1 VDLYEYDNAV
11 RDEGFH
17 FIAGV
22 DEAGRGPLA
31 GPVVAAA
38 VILPHDIIIKGVRDS
53 KKVPLKERETL
64 FSSIAFN
71 AVSFAIGIIDHE
83 EIDRI
88 NILNAAKAAMQ
99 MAVSGLSRVP
109 DIVISDAVT
118 IPSISI
124 KQRPVIKGD
133 SKSASVAAASIVAKV
148 IRDIIMS
155 GYHAIYPQYGFD
167 RHKGYATKQHIDTI
181 KKYGLCPIHRK
192 TFRSTTDL
200 PLEGLWKKNG

>member
-1 VDLYEYDNAV
+1 MDLYEYDNVV
-11 RDEGFH
+11 RGEGFP

-38 VILPHDIIIKGVRDS
+38 VILPHDIVIKGVRDS

-64 FSSIAFN
+64 FSSITLN
-71 AVSFAIGIIDHE
+71 ALSFGVGIIDHE

-99 MAVSGLSRVP
+99 KAVAGLSRTP
-109 DIVISDAVT
+109 DIVISDAVA

-133 SKSASVAAASIVAKV
+133 AKSASVAAASIIAKV

-155 GYHAIYPQYGFD
+155 GYHAMYPQYGFD

-192 TFRSTTDL
+192 TFKKTADL
-200 PLEGLWKKNG
+200 LLPF